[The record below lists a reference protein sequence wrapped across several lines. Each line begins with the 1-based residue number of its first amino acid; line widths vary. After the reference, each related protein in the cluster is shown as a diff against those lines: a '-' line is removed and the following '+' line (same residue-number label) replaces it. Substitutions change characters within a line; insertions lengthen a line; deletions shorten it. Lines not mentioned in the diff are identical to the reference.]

1 MAHHDDIVD
10 SEQRGFREMLIDV
23 SQSLTRTELDTLK
36 FYCSDSIPLARREDI
51 ETPVQL
57 WEAIMENG
65 RLSLSDT
72 TFLQELMEKA
82 VRRRDLLD
90 RVTQYTNCVHVP
102 PQTGEQFELLIR
114 NDICLLRYQ

>member
-10 SEQRGFREMLIDV
+10 SQQRGFREMLIDI